1 MAEAPA
7 ASTPDSSS
15 DASNRP
21 EVRAV
26 SFVFPCL
33 DEEDGVGPCVR
44 EAKAQIES
52 MGYTADIVVVDNGCK
67 DRSVERAMEAG
78 ARIVHEPV
86 QGYGQA
92 LRSGIE
98 AAEGQIIFMAD
109 ADGTYDL
116 EKIPV
121 FVRHILEDDAD
132 LVMGNRY
139 HKIEK
144 GAMPFLHRYLGTP
157 VLGCIMKT
165 LFKMKVRDVNCGM
178 RAFTRDAYTRL
189 NVVTTGMEFA
199 SEMVIRA
206 IRLDYKI
213 CEVDLVYHVRIGDS
227 KLRTMRDGLRHLR
240 LILLYSPDVLFM
252 LPAIIL
258 WTIGAAIVV
267 ILYPKPFY
275 IGSRAID
282 VHTMLIGATMNL
294 VGLYLGCLGIVAKA
308 YGHFTGL
315 RLDRLVG
322 YWSGILRLKHG
333 LYFGLFSSVVGFAFV
348 IWVVVGWFQASFGN
362 ISFIREL
369 ILGLVFL
376 SNGIVIAATSFVLSL
391 MVIPHTPEKSPLRG

>member
-1 MAEAPA
+1 MAEAHT
-7 ASTPDSSS
+7 ASTQDSSPGGS
-15 DASNRP
+15 SHLDLRT
-21 EVRAV
+21 V

-44 EAKAQIES
+44 EAKTHIES
-52 MGYTADIVVVDNGCK
+52 MGYTADIVVVDNGCT
-67 DRSVERAMEAG
+67 DRSVERATEAG
-78 ARIVHEPV
+78 ARVIHEPV

-92 LRSGIE
+92 LRAGME
-98 AAEGQIIFMAD
+98 ASEGQIIFMAD

-121 FVRHILEDDAD
+121 FVRHILDDNAD

-178 RAFTRDAYTRL
+178 RAFTREAYKRL

-206 IRLDYKI
+206 INLDYKI
-213 CEVDLVYHVRIGDS
+213 CEVNLVYHVRIGDS

-240 LILLYSPDVLFM
+240 LILLYSPDVVFM
-252 LPAIIL
+252 MPAIAL
-258 WTIGAAIVV
+258 WVLGAAIVIV
-267 ILYPKPFY
+267 LYPKPFF

-282 VHTMLIGATMNL
+282 VHTMLVGATMNL

-322 YWSGILRLKHG
+322 YWSGIFRLKHG
-333 LYFGLFSSVVGFAFV
+333 LYFGLFSFVAGSAFV
-348 IWVVVGWFQASFGN
+348 IWVVIGWFQANFGN

-369 ILGLVFL
+369 ILGLVFV
-376 SNGIVIAATSFVLSL
+376 SNGIVVAATAFVLSL
-391 MVIPHTPEKSPLRG
+391 MVIPHTPENSSLRG